1 MRAENE
7 RESVANI
14 YKEEYDKLVL
24 QFNDV
29 KLVAEHLPQFVT
41 LQPSL
46 YKKKAQNYPN
56 IPRDASNISFNEENM
71 MKYKF
76 TYEIINI

>member
-1 MRAENE
+1 MKVRAENE

-29 KLVAEHLPQFVT
+29 KPVAEHLPQFVYY
-41 LQPSL
+41 L
-46 YKKKAQNYPN
+46 Y
-56 IPRDASNISFNEENM
+56 
-71 MKYKF
+71 
-76 TYEIINI
+76 INLYTFVLSTKV